1 MSVLT
6 NGANVYAKVVELRED
21 FMLVDHCGKIYRID
35 FDRYPYFRS
44 CFLNELYD
52 VQASAEGLHWP
63 KADIDLEVAYIEK
76 PPADASVVDLDW
88 WKAQRQRILARLG
101 KIGGSVTSERKAAAS
116 RRNGAKGG
124 RPCKKKRTFKVV
136 AVAIGKKKKSPIMV
150 KS

>member
-1 MSVLT
+1 MSVST
-6 NGANVYAKVVELRED
+6 NGANVYAKVVELCED
-21 FMLVDHCGKIYRID
+21 FMLVDHCGKVHRID

-44 CFLNELYD
+44 CTLGELYD

-63 KADIDLEVAYIEK
+63 EADIDLEVAHIEK

-88 WKAQRQRILARLG
+88 WKAQRQRVLARLG

-124 RPCKKKRTFKVV
+124 RPRKKEGRTAKV
-136 AVAIGKKKKSPIMV
+136 AVARTKGTKRPRPIAT
-150 KS
+150 